1 MTERSQ
7 GRAAHLSWLWVLP
20 LLLAAAL
27 AIPQLDRDAFHAD
40 ESSSLIVA
48 GALRPGPWSLAE
60 VWSAV
65 ARRSPEQALG
75 WPMLL
80 SIWGRV
86 AGWSEVA
93 VRALPLFAG
102 MLALAWVGRT
112 GRDLFAPRA
121 GLFATLLLAAS
132 AFFLLYLSYAR
143 AFSLVACLGTMCL
156 WHYWRVALQPRP
168 PGRVARAGLLL
179 AATGL
184 LYMHYFGA
192 LLLPVLGLFHL
203 LFVPKN
209 RRWWQPVLLFGLAT
223 LAAALQAPIYLQ
235 GLERAAS
242 DSSLQNRAMSAAE
255 LLGRFARFLTNG
267 IVDLQIVP
275 GAVPLVLLLLAL
287 IVAAGLRLRS
297 GNRTSAGWFLVFVTG
312 ALLLLITALNEV
324 LRVIGTERLRYLIAL
339 WPLVALVA
347 GAGLWQLAGKR
358 RRLVVVLL
366 ALWLIFG
373 AHTSMRPEF
382 RYELDYLKRSDFHRV
397 YRYMLEHIPASDFLI
412 LDHKA
417 RNLDSVLLHTRLL
430 ALPYGILYR
439 EAEDPLAEVAP
450 AHAAHRYAWLLYR
463 TLDREVVVA
472 QVRSL
477 GRIACE
483 RVQDAYGFTLERHAL
498 VEEGCADSPLRLA
511 FEDDI
516 ELSRL
521 EFLQSS
527 EQLRVE
533 AVLRSTDYHLL
544 DRYSLA
550 IHLID
555 RFSGERVAQG
565 DVGVGP
571 GLFVL
576 LYSEID
582 ISALTP
588 GDYEVHLALYD
599 WRTGERL
606 PARDLVTGVTGDIH
620 VLHHFRID

>member
-1 MTERSQ
+1 MTKGTQAR
-7 GRAAHLSWLWVLP
+7 GARLSWLWVLP
-20 LLLAAAL
+20 LLLAASL

-60 VWSAV
+60 VWSVV

-80 SIWGRV
+80 SVWGRV

-121 GLFATLLLAAS
+121 GLFATLLLATS

-255 LLGRFARFLTNG
+255 LLGRFASFLTNG

-287 IVAAGLRLRS
+287 MVAAGLRLRS
-297 GNRTSAGWFLVFVTG
+297 DNRTTAGWFLVFVTG

-339 WPLVALVA
+339 WPLSALLV

-358 RRLVVVLL
+358 PRLVAVLL

-382 RYELDYLKRSDFHRV
+382 HYELDYLKRSDFHRV

-439 EAEDPLAEVAP
+439 EAEDPFAEVAP
-450 AHAAHRYAWLLYR
+450 AHAAHRHAWLLYR
-463 TLDREVVVA
+463 TLDREAVVA
-472 QVRSL
+472 QAHSL

-483 RVQDAYGFTLERHAL
+483 RVLDAWGFSLERHAL

>member
-1 MTERSQ
+1 M
-7 GRAAHLSWLWVLP
+7 SWLWVLA

-27 AIPQLDRDAFHAD
+27 AITQLDRDAFHPD

-80 SIWGRV
+80 SVWGRV
-86 AGWSEVA
+86 AGWSEVS
-93 VRALPLFAG
+93 VRALPFFFG

-112 GRDLFAPRA
+112 GRDLFAPQA

-143 AFSLVACLGTMCL
+143 AFSLVACFATLCL

-179 AATGL
+179 SATGL

-192 LLLPVLGLFHL
+192 LLLPALGLFHL
-203 LFVPKN
+203 LFVRKN
-209 RRWWQPVLLFGLAT
+209 RRWWQPVLLFGLAA
-223 LAAALQAPIYLQ
+223 LVAALQLPIYLQ
-235 GLERAAS
+235 GLAQATTDRG
-242 DSSLQNRAMSAAE
+242 LQNRAMSAAE
-255 LLGRFARFLTNG
+255 LLGRLARFLTNG
-267 IVDLQIVP
+267 LVDLQVTP
-275 GAVPLVLLLLAL
+275 GAVSLVLLLLAL
-287 IVAAGLRLRS
+287 VVAAGLRLRS
-297 GNRTSAGWFLVFVTG
+297 GKSAGAGWFLVFVTG
-312 ALLLLITALNEV
+312 ALLLLIVALNEV

-339 WPLVALVA
+339 WPLAALLA

-358 RRLVVVLL
+358 RRLVAVLL

-373 AHTSMRPEF
+373 VHTSLEPEF
-382 RYELDYLKRSDFHRV
+382 RYELDYLKRSDFHLV
-397 YRYMLEHIPASDFLI
+397 FRYMFKHIPASDFLI

-417 RNLDSVLLHTRLL
+417 RNLDSVLVHTRLL
-430 ALPYGILYR
+430 GRPYGVLYR

-450 AHAAHRYAWLLYR
+450 AHTAHRHAWLLYR
-463 TLDREVVVA
+463 TLDREAVVA
-472 QVRSL
+472 QVQSL

-483 RVQDAYGFTLERHAL
+483 RVLDAWGFTLERYSL
-498 VEEGCADSPLRLA
+498 VEEGCPDSLLRLE
-511 FEDDI
+511 FEDGI

-521 EFLQSS
+521 EFSRPGNL
-527 EQLRVE
+527 LRLE
-533 AVLRSTDYHLL
+533 AVLRSADYHLL

-550 IHLID
+550 VHLID
-555 RFSGERVAQG
+555 TRRGERVAQG

-571 GLFVL
+571 GLFVPL
-576 LYSEID
+576 HSEVD
-582 ISALTP
+582 ISALQP
-588 GDYEVHLALYD
+588 GDYEVHVALYD
-599 WRTGERL
+599 WRSGERL
-606 PARDLVTGVTGDIH
+606 PAHDLVTGVTGDIH
-620 VLHHFRID
+620 VLHYFSID

>member
-7 GRAAHLSWLWVLP
+7 ARVAHLSWLWVLP
-20 LLLAAAL
+20 FLLAAAL

-60 VWSAV
+60 VWGAV

-80 SIWGRV
+80 SVWGRV
-86 AGWSEVA
+86 AGWSEVS
-93 VRALPLFAG
+93 VRALPLFCG

-112 GRDLFAPRA
+112 GRDLFAA
-121 GLFATLLLAAS
+121 QSGLFATLLLAAS

-143 AFSLVACLGTMCL
+143 AFSLVACLGTLCL

-192 LLLPVLGLFHL
+192 LLLPALGLFHL

-209 RRWWQPVLLFGLAT
+209 RRWWQAILLFGLAG
-223 LAAALQAPIYLQ
+223 LIAAPQLPIYVQ
-235 GLERAAS
+235 GLEQAAG
-242 DSSLQNRAMSAAE
+242 DSSLQNRAMNAAD

-267 IVDLQIVP
+267 IVDLQIAP
-275 GAVPLVLLLLAL
+275 GDGLLVLLLLSL
-287 IVAAGLRLRS
+287 VIVTGLRLRS
-297 GNRTSAGWFLVFVTG
+297 GKIAGAGWYLFFVTG
-312 ALLLLITALNEV
+312 TLLLLIVALNEV
-324 LRVIGTERLRYLIAL
+324 LRVIGTERLRYLIVL
-339 WPLVALVA
+339 WPLSALLV

-358 RRLVVVLL
+358 RRLVAILL

-439 EAEDPLAEVAP
+439 EAEDPLAEVAL
-450 AHAAHRYAWLLYR
+450 ARAEHLHAWLLYR
-463 TLDREVVVA
+463 TLDREAVVA
-472 QVRSL
+472 QVRFL

-483 RVQDAYGFTLERHAL
+483 RVQDVWGFTLERHAL
-498 VEEGCADSPLRLA
+498 AEEGCADSPLRLA

-516 ELSRL
+516 ELSRPD
-521 EFLQSS
+521 FLQSS

-533 AVLRSTDYHLL
+533 AVLRSADYHLP

-571 GLFVL
+571 GLFVP

>member
-93 VRALPLFAG
+93 VRALPFFCG

-143 AFSLVACLGTMCL
+143 AFSLVACFATLCL

-209 RRWWQPVLLFGLAT
+209 RRWWQAILLFGLAT

-255 LLGRFARFLTNG
+255 LLGRFASFLTNG
-267 IVDLQIVP
+267 IVDLQIAP
-275 GAVPLVLLLLAL
+275 GDGLLVLLLLSL
-287 IVAAGLRLRS
+287 VIVTGLRLRS
-297 GNRTSAGWFLVFVTG
+297 GKSAGAGWYLFFVTG
-312 ALLLLITALNEV
+312 TLLLLIVALNEV

-358 RRLVVVLL
+358 RRLVAVLL

-373 AHTSMRPEF
+373 AHTSMMPEF

-439 EAEDPLAEVAP
+439 EAEEPLAEVAP
-450 AHAAHRYAWLLYR
+450 AHAAHRHAWLLYR
-463 TLDREVVVA
+463 TLDREAVVA
-472 QVRSL
+472 QVHSL

-483 RVQDAYGFTLERHAL
+483 RLLDAWGFILERHAL
-498 VEEGCADSPLRLA
+498 TEEGCLGSPLRLA
-511 FEDDI
+511 FEEGID
-516 ELSRL
+516 LSGL

-571 GLFVL
+571 GFFVL
-576 LYSEID
+576 LYSEVD

>member
-121 GLFATLLLAAS
+121 GLFATLLLATS

-143 AFSLVACLGTMCL
+143 AFSLVTCFGTMCL

-576 LYSEID
+576 LYSEVD
-582 ISALTP
+582 ISALQP

-606 PARDLVTGVTGDIH
+606 PARDLATGVTGDIH